1 MILLKTTKG
10 NVFHTFSAKNIR
22 RSTGWLVKGPKE
34 RLPVKKHA
42 VAELHTTCLSGV
54 VVIHTKAGA
63 AKLKHLLKKQ
73 IGCERLVGCEIKIIF
88 LQETYIQTTYNKYG
102 YNSLMHMNWMAL

>member
-1 MILLKTTKG
+1 MIILKTTKG

-42 VAELHTTCLSGV
+42 VAELHTYYDLPEWCG
-54 VVIHTKAGA
+54 
-63 AKLKHLLKKQ
+63 
-73 IGCERLVGCEIKIIF
+73 
-88 LQETYIQTTYNKYG
+88 G
-102 YNSLMHMNWMAL
+102 YTHKGRRS